1 MVQSRENGSDMS
13 SPPPQRLPSCMLAA
27 RRLLPQ
33 SRNETCSDAD
43 YNETVLSIFVR
54 EAFDRPNKVAV
65 DANGT
70 TKVSSGKFTWRRL
83 QCLVGSKC
91 GYCLV

>member
-1 MVQSRENGSDMS
+1 
-13 SPPPQRLPSCMLAA
+13 MLAA